1 MNDVM
6 DILKRARKCEFEISV
21 QEEHIERLRRI
32 ARNVKGNRTCC
43 EKIVKKLASL
53 EVETNEM
60 IDKAVDIKREAL
72 VLVNDLTGEEKCVI
86 ERYYILGETWEQ
98 IANKMYMSERR
109 VYLLRKS
116 ALIKLKQKGQAHET

>member
-6 DILKRARKCEFEISV
+6 DILKRARKCELEISV

-32 ARNVKGNRTCC
+32 ARTVKGNRTRC
-43 EKIVKKLASL
+43 EKIVEKLASL
-53 EVETNEM
+53 EAETNKM
-60 IDKAVDIKREAL
+60 IDKVVDIKREAL